1 MLKKRLIFT
10 VLLEHKKFVLSR
22 NFRLQS
28 FGDLK
33 WLMERYNFSQI
44 AFALD
49 EIIIVDVNRNNR
61 KADVFCEHI
70 KSINKTCFIP
80 ISAGGGIQSF
90 NDAKK
95 ILNSGAD
102 KVVLNTILYKN
113 PDVVYEIAEFYGNQC
128 IVASVDTKKNI
139 DQHNVY
145 ISNGSYKIE
154 YNLDEWIKII
164 SKLPIGEIYLNSID
178 NDGTG
183 NGYNFEILNFVP
195 NNINM
200 PIILAGGA
208 GNYFHFAEGLKNTKV
223 DAVATANLFNF
234 IGDGLIN
241 ARKKLIEE
249 NFNLVVWHELNEKF
263 IS

>member
-1 MLKKRLIFT
+1 M
-10 VLLEHKKFVLSR
+10 
-22 NFRLQS
+22 
-28 FGDLK
+28 
-33 WLMERYNFSQI
+33 
-44 AFALD
+44 
-49 EIIIVDVNRNNR
+49 
-61 KADVFCEHI
+61 
-70 KSINKTCFIP
+70 
-80 ISAGGGIQSF
+80 
-90 NDAKK
+90 
-95 ILNSGAD
+95 
-102 KVVLNTILYKN
+102 
-113 PDVVYEIAEFYGNQC
+113 
-128 IVASVDTKKNI
+128 
-139 DQHNVY
+139 
-145 ISNGSYKIE
+145 
-154 YNLDEWIKII
+154 
-164 SKLPIGEIYLNSID
+164 PIGEIYLNSID